1 VKISRTVSGL
11 LFPIV
16 LCVAFVLTNVVSAAH
31 TPAADDTNVGGVLVG
46 PCGLPGAEGP
56 TGVNDDFTNRSINAV
71 IVNASPE
78 GVTTAAGAVVFRNM
92 VQNIGTG
99 DDAFVITVP
108 SAPPGFRIE
117 ISLDEGL
124 SYTALDLLN
133 TNVTVP
139 VAHGAAAIF
148 FMRIT
153 APAGLKVLTGF
164 DTVIRAM
171 STITPTVTNDTI
183 DRLYTGFIRLEKTV
197 TVNNSTGA
205 GGPTDAVSGAE
216 IEIAIKYSNVS
227 TAVGIGSSLLTAHN
241 LVINEDGKARP
252 NNWAA
257 TTDHV
262 TGASDTQ
269 AGIIIGDREGS
280 SSLSDIITTLEAG
293 QSGVFKFKRRIK

>member
-1 VKISRTVSGL
+1 VKLFRRISR
-11 LFPIV
+11 
-16 LCVAFVLTNVVSAAH
+16 FVLPILAGLAFLLSSVVCAAMIGGDS
-31 TPAADDTNVGGVLVG
+31 PNLGGVLVG

-56 TGVNDDFTNRSINAV
+56 TGVNDDFTNRSIDAG
-71 IVNASPE
+71 IANASPE
-78 GVTTAAGAVVFRNM
+78 GVTTAAGALVFRNM

-108 SAPPGFRIE
+108 SAPEGFKIE
-117 ISLDEGL
+117 ISLDEGAT
-124 SYTALDLLN
+124 YAALDAWN
-133 TNVTVP
+133 TNVTLP

-164 DTVIRAM
+164 DTVIRAR

-183 DRLYTGFIRLEKTV
+183 DRLYTGFIQLEKTV
-197 TVNNSTGA
+197 TVKNTTGA
-205 GGPTDAVSGAE
+205 GGPNDAVAGAE
-216 IEIAIKYSNVS
+216 IEFAIKYSNVS

-241 LVINEDGKARP
+241 LVINEDGKAPP

-269 AGIIIGDREGS
+269 AGIIIGDRDGS

>member
-1 VKISRTVSGL
+1 MKIFKRL
-11 LFPIV
+11 NRIV
-16 LCVAFVLTNVVSAAH
+16 LPILAGLALLLSSVVCAAMIG
-31 TPAADDTNVGGVLVG
+31 DDPPRVGGVLVG

-56 TGVNDDFTNRSINAV
+56 TGINDDFTNRSIDAGIANV
-71 IVNASPE
+71 SPE
-78 GVTTAAGAVVFRNM
+78 GVTAAAGTIVFRNM

-108 SAPPGFRIE
+108 SAPAGFRIE
-117 ISLDEGL
+117 ISLDEGAT
-124 SYTALDLLN
+124 YADLDSWN

-148 FMRIT
+148 FVRIS

-164 DTVIRAM
+164 DTVIRAR
-171 STITPTVTNDTI
+171 STITPAETNDTI
-183 DRLYTGFIRLEKTV
+183 DRLYTGFVRLEKTV
-197 TVNNSTGA
+197 TVENLTGA
-205 GGPTDAVSGAE
+205 GGPNDPVSGAE
-216 IEIAIKYSNVS
+216 LEFTINYSNVS
-227 TAVGIGSSLLTAHN
+227 SADGKGSSLLTAHN
-241 LVINEDGKARP
+241 LVISEDGKAWP

-269 AGIIIGDREGS
+269 AGIIIGDRDGS

>member
-1 VKISRTVSGL
+1 MKVFRRVSRL
-11 LFPIV
+11 LFPVVICILV
-16 LCVAFVLTNVVSAAH
+16 LSSVVCAAH
-31 TPAADDTNVGGVLVG
+31 TRGDDGNVGGVLVG

-56 TGVNDDFTNRSINAV
+56 TGINDDFTNRSINAGIANV
-71 IVNASPE
+71 SLE
-78 GVTTAAGAVVFRNM
+78 GVTTAAAAVVFRNM

-108 SAPPGFRIE
+108 SAPAGFRVE
-117 ISLDEGL
+117 ISLDEGA
-124 SYTALDLLN
+124 SYAPLDSLN
-133 TNVTVP
+133 RNVTVP

-148 FMRIT
+148 FMRIS

-171 STITPTVTNDTI
+171 STISPTATNDTI
-183 DRLYTGFIRLEKTV
+183 DRLYSGFIRLEKTV
-197 TVNNSTGA
+197 TVKNSTGA
-205 GGPTDAVSGAE
+205 GGPNDPVSGAE
-216 IEIAIKYSNVS
+216 IEFAINYSNVS
-227 TAVGIGSSLLTAHN
+227 SADGMGSSLLSAHN
-241 LVINEDGKARP
+241 LVISEDGKASS

-269 AGIIIGDREGS
+269 AGIIIGDRDGS

>member
-1 VKISRTVSGL
+1 MKILRRISRP
-11 LFPIV
+11 LFPV
-16 LCVAFVLTNVVSAAH
+16 VMCVVFGLSSVVCAAASG
-31 TPAADDTNVGGVLVG
+31 TDNTNVGGVLVG

-56 TGVNDDFTNRSINAV
+56 TGVNDDFSNRSLNAGIANV
-71 IVNASPE
+71 SPE
-78 GVTTAAGAVVFRNM
+78 GVTAAAGAVVFRNV

-108 SAPPGFRIE
+108 SAPAGFRIE
-117 ISLDEGL
+117 ISFDEGIT
-124 SYTALDLLN
+124 YAALDLWN

-139 VAHGAAAIF
+139 VSHGAAAIF
-148 FMRIT
+148 FVRVS

-171 STITPTVTNDTI
+171 STITPTATNDTI
-183 DRLYTGFIRLEKTV
+183 DRLYTGFIRLEKTA
-197 TVNNSTGA
+197 TVNNATGA
-205 GGPTDAVSGAE
+205 GGPNDPVSGAE
-216 IEIAIKYSNVS
+216 IEFAIKYSNVS
-227 TAVGIGSSLLTAHN
+227 AADGIGSSLLTAHN
-241 LVINEDGKARP
+241 LVIIEDGKALP

-269 AGIIIGDREGS
+269 AGIIIGDRDGS

-293 QSGVFKFKRRIK
+293 QTGVFKFKRRIR

>member
-1 VKISRTVSGL
+1 MKVFSRIRPLV
-11 LFPIV
+11 FPVVMCGV
-16 LCVAFVLTNVVSAAH
+16 LVLSSVVCAAH
-31 TPAADDTNVGGVLVG
+31 SGADSTNVGGVLVG

-56 TGVNDDFTNRSINAV
+56 TGINDDFTNRSINTGIANV
-71 IVNASPE
+71 FSE
-78 GVTTAAGAVVFRNM
+78 GVTKASGAVVFRNM

-99 DDAFVITVP
+99 SDAFVITVP
-108 SAPPGFRIE
+108 SAPAGFRIE
-117 ISLDEGL
+117 ISLDEGASYAAVDSL
-124 SYTALDLLN
+124 SRNITL
-133 TNVTVP
+133 P

-148 FMRIT
+148 FMRIS

-164 DTVIRAM
+164 DTVIRAT
-171 STITPTVTNDTI
+171 STITPTATNDTI

-197 TVNNSTGA
+197 TVNNATGS
-205 GGPTDAVSGAE
+205 GGPNDPVSGAE
-216 IEIAIKYSNVS
+216 IEFAVRYSNVS
-227 TAVGIGSSLLTAHN
+227 SAQGIGSSLLTAHN
-241 LVINEDGKARP
+241 LVISEDGKASP

-269 AGIIIGDREGS
+269 AGMIIGDRDGS

>member
-1 VKISRTVSGL
+1 MKVFRKISRL
-11 LFPIV
+11 LFPV
-16 LCVAFVLTNVVSAAH
+16 VMCVVFVLNSVVSAAMIG
-31 TPAADDTNVGGVLVG
+31 DDTPNVGGVLIG

-56 TGVNDDFTNRSINAV
+56 TGINDDFSNRSINARV
-71 IVNASPE
+71 TNLSPE

-108 SAPPGFRIE
+108 SAPAGFRIE
-117 ISLDEGL
+117 ISFDEGAT
-124 SYTALDLLN
+124 YAALDSSN
-133 TNVTVP
+133 TDVTVP

-148 FMRIT
+148 FMRIS

-171 STITPTVTNDTI
+171 STITPHATNDTI
-183 DRLYTGFIRLEKTV
+183 DRLYTGFVRIEKTV
-197 TVNNSTGA
+197 TVNNATGA
-205 GGPTDAVSGAE
+205 GGPNDPVSGAE
-216 IEIAIKYSNVS
+216 IEFAIKYQNVS
-227 TAVGIGSSLLTAHN
+227 SADGMGSSLLTAYN
-241 LVINEDGKARP
+241 LVINEDGKAP
-252 NNWAA
+252 SNNWAA

-269 AGIIIGDREGS
+269 AGIIIGDRDGS
-280 SSLSDIITTLEAG
+280 SSLSDIITSLEAG

>member
-1 VKISRTVSGL
+1 MKVFKRISRI
-11 LFPIV
+11 LFFVVI
-16 LCVAFVLTNVVSAAH
+16 CMAFVLSSVVCAAIIG
-31 TPAADDTNVGGVLVG
+31 DDDARVGGVLLG

-56 TGVNDDFTNRSINAV
+56 TGINDDFTNRSIDDAGTANV
-71 IVNASPE
+71 PLE
-78 GVTTAAGAVVFRNM
+78 GVTTAPGSVVFRNM
-92 VQNIGTG
+92 VQNIGNG

-108 SAPPGFRIE
+108 SAPAGFRIE
-117 ISLDEGL
+117 ISFDEGVT
-124 SYTALDLLN
+124 YTALDSWN

-148 FMRIT
+148 FVRIS

-171 STITPTVTNDTI
+171 STITPTATNDTI

-197 TVNNSTGA
+197 TVNNATGA
-205 GGPTDAVSGAE
+205 GGPNDPVSGAE
-216 IEIAIKYSNVS
+216 IEFAINYSNIS
-227 TAVGIGSSLLTAHN
+227 SADGKGSSLLTAHN
-241 LVINEDGKARP
+241 LVIREDGKALP

-257 TTDHV
+257 TTVHV

-269 AGIIIGDREGS
+269 AGIIIGDRDGS
-280 SSLSDIITTLEAG
+280 SSLSDIITSLEAG

>member
-1 VKISRTVSGL
+1 MKISGTVRRR

-16 LCVAFVLTNVVSAAH
+16 ICVVSVLSSVVCATH
-31 TPAADDTNVGGVLVG
+31 TAADNTGMGGVLVG

-56 TGVNDDFTNRSINAV
+56 TGINDDFTNRSINAG
-71 IVNASPE
+71 IANLSPE
-78 GVTTAAGAVVFRNM
+78 SVTTAPGAVVFRNM

-108 SAPPGFRIE
+108 SAPEGFRIE
-117 ISLDEGL
+117 ISFDEGV
-124 SYTALDLLN
+124 SYTALDSLN
-133 TNVTVP
+133 TNVTLP

-164 DTVIRAM
+164 DTLIRAR

-183 DRLYTGFIRLEKTV
+183 DRLYTGFIRLEKTISV
-197 TVNNSTGA
+197 DNQTGA
-205 GGPTDAVSGAE
+205 GGPNDAVSGAE
-216 IEIAIKYSNVS
+216 IEFAIKYTNIS
-227 TAVGIGSSLLTAHN
+227 TAVGIGSSQLTAHN
-241 LVINEDGKARP
+241 LVINEDGKAPP

-269 AGIIIGDREGS
+269 AGIIIGDRDGS
-280 SSLSDIITTLEAG
+280 TFLSDIVTTLEAG
-293 QSGVFKFKRRIK
+293 QSGLFKFKRRIK

>member
-1 VKISRTVSGL
+1 MKVFRRIIRLS
-11 LFPIV
+11 FPVIT
-16 LCVAFVLTNVVSAAH
+16 CVVFVLSSGVCAAY
-31 TPAADDTNVGGVLVG
+31 TGAEETNVGGVLVG

-56 TGVNDDFTNRSINAV
+56 TGINDDFTNRSINAGIARV
-71 IVNASPE
+71 SPE

-108 SAPPGFRIE
+108 STPAGFRIE
-117 ISLDEGL
+117 ISFDEGA
-124 SYTALDLLN
+124 SYAVLDSLN

-148 FMRIT
+148 FMRIS

-171 STITPTVTNDTI
+171 STTTPTATNETI

-197 TVNNSTGA
+197 TVNNATGA
-205 GGPTDAVSGAE
+205 GGPNDPVSGAE
-216 IEIAIKYSNVS
+216 IEFAINYSNVS
-227 TAVGIGSSLLTAHN
+227 SAVGVGSSLLTAHN
-241 LVINEDGKARP
+241 LVISEDGKALP
-252 NNWAA
+252 NNWGA

-262 TGASDTQ
+262 IGASDTQ
-269 AGIIIGDREGS
+269 AGIIIGDRDGS

>member
-1 VKISRTVSGL
+1 MKVFRKISRL
-11 LFPIV
+11 LFPV
-16 LCVAFVLTNVVSAAH
+16 VMCLVFVLNSVVSAAMIGED
-31 TPAADDTNVGGVLVG
+31 TPNVGGVLVG

-56 TGVNDDFTNRSINAV
+56 IGINDDFTNRSINAGITKV
-71 IVNASPE
+71 SPE

-108 SAPPGFRIE
+108 SAPAGFRIE
-117 ISLDEGL
+117 ISFDEGA
-124 SYTALDLLN
+124 SYAALDSLN

-139 VAHGAAAIF
+139 VAYGAAAIF
-148 FMRIT
+148 FMRIS

-164 DTVIRAM
+164 DTVIRAR
-171 STITPTVTNDTI
+171 STITPAATNDTI
-183 DRLYTGFIRLEKTV
+183 DRLYTGFVRLEKTV
-197 TVNNSTGA
+197 TVNNATGA
-205 GGPTDAVSGAE
+205 GGPNEPVSGAE
-216 IEIAIKYSNVS
+216 IEFAINYSNISSADGV
-227 TAVGIGSSLLTAHN
+227 GSSLLTAHN
-241 LVINEDGKARP
+241 LVISQDGKAPP

-269 AGIIIGDREGS
+269 AGIIIGDRDGS
-280 SSLSDIITTLEAG
+280 SSLSDIITSLEAG

>member
-1 VKISRTVSGL
+1 MKVFKRISR
-11 LFPIV
+11 IV
-16 LCVAFVLTNVVSAAH
+16 LPVLAGLAFLLSSVVGAARIG
-31 TPAADDTNVGGVLVG
+31 DDPPNVGGVLVG

-56 TGVNDDFTNRSINAV
+56 TGINDDFTNRGINAGIANV
-71 IVNASPE
+71 SPE
-78 GVTTAAGAVVFRNM
+78 GVTTAAGAIVFRNM
-92 VQNIGTG
+92 VQNIGTS

-108 SAPPGFRIE
+108 SAPEGFRIE
-117 ISLDEGL
+117 ISLDEGVT
-124 SYTALDLLN
+124 YAALDAGN
-133 TNVTVP
+133 RNVTVP
-139 VAHGAAAIF
+139 VSHGAAAIF

-171 STITPTVTNDTI
+171 STITPTAANDTI

-197 TVNNSTGA
+197 TVNNATGA
-205 GGPTDAVSGAE
+205 GGPNDPVSGAE
-216 IEIAIKYSNVS
+216 IEFAIKYSNVS
-227 TAVGIGSSLLTAHN
+227 TADGMGSSLLTAHN
-241 LVINEDGKARP
+241 LVINEDGRVLP

-269 AGIIIGDREGS
+269 AGIIIGDRDGS

>member
-1 VKISRTVSGL
+1 MNVFRRVSRL

-16 LCVAFVLTNVVSAAH
+16 ISVVFVLSSVVCAAH
-31 TPAADDTNVGGVLVG
+31 TRGDNASVGGVLVG

-56 TGVNDDFTNRSINAV
+56 TGINDDFTNRSINAGIANV
-71 IVNASPE
+71 SLE
-78 GVTTAAGAVVFRNM
+78 GVTTAAGAIVFRNM

-108 SAPPGFRIE
+108 SAPAGFKVE
-117 ISLDEGL
+117 ISLDEGVT
-124 SYTALDLLN
+124 YVALDVWN

-148 FMRIT
+148 FMRIS

-171 STITPTVTNDTI
+171 STITPTATNDTI

-197 TVNNSTGA
+197 TIKNSTGA
-205 GGPTDAVSGAE
+205 GGPNDPVSGAE
-216 IEIAIKYSNVS
+216 IEFAINYSNVS
-227 TAVGIGSSLLTAHN
+227 SADGVGSSLLTAHN
-241 LVINEDGKARP
+241 LVISEDGKAPP

-262 TGASDTQ
+262 AGASDTQ
-269 AGIIIGDREGS
+269 AGIIIGDRDGS
-280 SSLSDIITTLEAG
+280 SSLSDIITSLEAG

>member
-1 VKISRTVSGL
+1 MKVFRRVSRL
-11 LFPIV
+11 LFPV
-16 LCVAFVLTNVVSAAH
+16 VTCVVFVLSSVVCAAH
-31 TPAADDTNVGGVLVG
+31 TRGDDANVGGVLVG

-56 TGVNDDFTNRSINAV
+56 TGINDDFTNRSINAGIANV
-71 IVNASPE
+71 SPE

-108 SAPPGFRIE
+108 SAPAGFRIE
-117 ISLDEGL
+117 ISLDEGA
-124 SYTALDLLN
+124 SYAALDSLN

-148 FMRIT
+148 FMRIS

-171 STITPTVTNDTI
+171 STITPTATNDTI

-205 GGPTDAVSGAE
+205 GGPNDAVSGAE
-216 IEIAIKYSNVS
+216 IEFAINYSNVS
-227 TAVGIGSSLLTAHN
+227 SADGIGSSLLTAHN
-241 LVINEDGKARP
+241 LVISEDGKALP

-262 TGASDTQ
+262 IGASDTQ
-269 AGIIIGDREGS
+269 AGIIIGDRDGS